1 MPMSKNTGMPMIKP
15 VRPIASGAPLG
26 PNSLSSRVASTSA
39 PPDRSMIAPS
49 TVPNPMIGAMCP
61 RMPPKPF
68 SSSESADL
76 IGVPTRSAMG
86 TPPISATARPTT
98 INAMN
103 GSSLTLMISSSSTA
117 TLSTASVSRPD
128 VSFCNQ
134 FTNPPM
140 AYLSPAVPSAAAKVR
155 ARSVISDQAP
165 ASTAAGGTTL
175 VPAQTA
181 SAPAAR

>member
-1 MPMSKNTGMPMIKP
+1 MPMSKNTGMPMIRP
-15 VRPIASGAPLG
+15 VSPMASGAPRG

-76 IGVPTRSAMG
+76 IGVPTRSAIG
-86 TPPISATARPTT
+86 TPATSATASPTT
-98 INAMN
+98 ISAMN

-117 TLSTASVSRPD
+117 TLSTASVSRPP
-128 VSFCNQ
+128 VSCCSQ
-134 FTNPPM
+134 STNPDM
-140 AYLSPAVPSAAAKVR
+140 STVPFSR
-155 ARSVISDQAP
+155 
-165 ASTAAGGTTL
+165 
-175 VPAQTA
+175 
-181 SAPAAR
+181 